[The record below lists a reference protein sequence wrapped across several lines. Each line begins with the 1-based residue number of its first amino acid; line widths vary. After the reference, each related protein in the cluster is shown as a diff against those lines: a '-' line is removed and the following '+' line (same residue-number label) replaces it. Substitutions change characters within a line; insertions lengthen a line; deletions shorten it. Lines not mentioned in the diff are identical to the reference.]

1 MYVKQNLQLFGSIW
15 KIIPNHHCMRWSAE
29 YSVLT
34 IFVSNYTCIPTEP
47 ATTQTPTTTTTPTPT
62 LAETCRALDTFVD
75 NVQLLSCIRNDQC
88 NGIYCNVTDAA
99 VQSFISTANITLL
112 PCNQPPAFRLS
123 TSGST
128 VLDRVIS
135 QSVNIS
141 LPGGITLRVTL
152 DHLTNAVGVG
162 VS

>member
-1 MYVKQNLQLFGSIW
+1 M
-15 KIIPNHHCMRWSAE
+15 
-29 YSVLT
+29 
-34 IFVSNYTCIPTEP
+34 
-47 ATTQTPTTTTTPTPT
+47 PTTATTPTPT

-75 NVQLLSCIRNDQC
+75 NVRLLTCIRNDQC
-88 NGIYCNVTDAA
+88 NGTYCNVTDPA
-99 VQSFISTANITLL
+99 VRNFISTANITLL

-162 VS
+162 VSEHAGYIANITYIHTYILTYIHILTYMHT